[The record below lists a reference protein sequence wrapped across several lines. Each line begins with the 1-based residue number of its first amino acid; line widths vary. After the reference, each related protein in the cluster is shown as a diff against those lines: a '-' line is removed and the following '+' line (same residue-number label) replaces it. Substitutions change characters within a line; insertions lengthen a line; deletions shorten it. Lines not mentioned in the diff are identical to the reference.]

1 MKWLPLPPLRVILG
15 WAIVIF
21 IIWFVINNPDRADT
35 DARWIGHVLSEAAH
49 GLTVFV
55 NNL

>member
-1 MKWLPLPPLRVILG
+1 MKWLPFPPFRVILG

-21 IIWFVINNPDRADT
+21 IIWFVIKNPDRAAA
-35 DARWIGHVLSEAAH
+35 DARWIGHVLSVVAH
-49 GLTVFV
+49 GLSVFV

>member
-21 IIWFVINNPDRADT
+21 LIWFAIKNPDQAAADV
-35 DARWIGHVLSEAAH
+35 RWIGHVISVVAH
-49 GLTVFV
+49 GLSVFV